1 MTGVPGAGG
10 SGAARPP
17 GAAAVVAPGPR
28 HPQPLPLRAELSRQ
42 LRRRRSVGVLAV
54 LVALPLILV
63 AAFALAGGD
72 AGPGPRSFVDLGQES
87 GANLTVFALFASTG
101 FLVVVVIAL
110 FAGDSVP
117 TEASWSSLR
126 YLLAAPVPRTRL
138 VRQKLVTA
146 AIFSTA
152 ALVFLPAW
160 SLLVGGI
167 AYGFGPYIGPTGE
180 QIGWPA
186 FAGRLAIIVV
196 YLLLSQ
202 LVVAALAFA
211 FGVWT
216 DAPLGAVGGAVVV
229 MIVMAILDTISALGD
244 LREALPGHYAYAWA
258 DALAPR
264 IDPSDMITGV
274 LWSVGYAVVL
284 VSAALW
290 HFLRKDITS

>member
-1 MTGVPGAGG
+1 M
-10 SGAARPP
+10 RK
-17 GAAAVVAPGPR
+17 
-28 HPQPLPLRAELSRQ
+28 PLPLRAEIVRQ
-42 LRRRRSVGVLAV
+42 LRRRRTLGVFAI
-54 LVALPLILV
+54 LVALPLILI
-63 AAFALAGGD
+63 AAFALGREEP
-72 AGPGPRSFVDLGQES
+72 GPGARTFVDLAQES

-101 FLVVVVIAL
+101 FLVIVIVAL

-138 VRQKLVTA
+138 VRQKLITA
-146 AIFSTA
+146 AIFSTV

-160 SLLVGGI
+160 SLLVGGV
-167 AYGFGPYIGPTGE
+167 AYGFGPYVGPTGE
-180 QIGWPA
+180 QIGWPG
-186 FAGRLAIIVV
+186 FAGRLVLIVV

-216 DAPLGAVGGAVVV
+216 DAPLGAVGGAVVI
-229 MIVMAILDTISALGD
+229 MIVLAILDSIDALGG
-244 LREALPGHYAYAWA
+244 LRQGLPGHYAYAWA
-258 DALAPR
+258 NALSAR
-264 IDPSDMITGV
+264 IDFSDMINGV

-284 VSAALW
+284 ASAALW